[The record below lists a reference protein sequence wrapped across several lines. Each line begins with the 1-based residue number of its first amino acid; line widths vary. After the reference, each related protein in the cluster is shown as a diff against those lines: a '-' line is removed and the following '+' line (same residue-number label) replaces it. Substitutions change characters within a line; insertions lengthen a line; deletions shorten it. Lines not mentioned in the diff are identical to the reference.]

1 MSINNVFVLLEEI
14 LMEHYVYNVSM
25 VKFGMKWKEIVNA
38 QKIINGQDRD
48 VSKKTNAP
56 VIYII
61 MIHYKDVS
69 VRKINIGMEENV
81 QLILV
86 VVEVDYIIVHHSNVI
101 VVQELNGILKNA
113 NNVIMELYGINL
125 H

>member
-1 MSINNVFVLLEEI
+1 M
-14 LMEHYVYNVSM
+14 
-25 VKFGMKWKEIVNA
+25 
-38 QKIINGQDRD
+38 
-48 VSKKTNAP
+48 SKKTNAP

-86 VVEVDYIIVHHSNVI
+86 VVEVEYIIVHHSNVI